1 MSQPWLTFALL
12 FAAGWLAYGLRVV
25 RRGLREHRGVRLL
38 GVRGSLTKGEV
49 ARGPRREGPTS
60 HPAQIRYQAG
70 PRNQTYRRAPLN
82 ADQHSLWVG
91 FEVVARYDPQ
101 DPRRVVVVRTQQTF
115 NPGTY
120 VMNGLL
126 LCLFGVGLA
135 VWSLI

>member
-25 RRGLREHRGVRLL
+25 RRGLRERRGVRLL
-38 GVRGSLTKGEV
+38 GVRGTRTEGEV
-49 ARGPRREGPTS
+49 VRGPRREGAVL
-60 HPAQIRYQAG
+60 HPAEVRYRAG
-70 PRNQTYRRAPLN
+70 PTDQTYRRAPLN
-82 ADQHSLWVG
+82 ADLHSLWVG
-91 FEVVARYDPQ
+91 FEVVVRYDPG

-120 VMNGLL
+120 LANGVA

-135 VWSLI
+135 VWALV